1 MERFANPPSGI
12 LAGLL
17 LFFCPPAAAQELG
30 VFATV
35 ANSDHVEFPSPT
47 GFGASALFE
56 ITPSLL
62 VRLSIQRVSDET
74 VKIGT
79 VCRVYSPRIECGPEM
94 TETSITLTGFRA
106 GLLWAHGAGDSF
118 RFGLGGGGS
127 FNQAGAE
134 ANGVSGRRADFL
146 LPHGASLGAYGSVS
160 LAVAPYPS
168 IPFRITGGLTS
179 HWAFF
184 GVCSGEDPPVYDP
197 LCETGRFT
205 EFEIGLAYEVP
216 RR

>member
-1 MERFANPPSGI
+1 LHRFAIPPWGI

-17 LFFCPPAAAQELG
+17 LSFCPPAAAQELG
-30 VFATV
+30 VFTTIAS
-35 ANSDHVEFPSPT
+35 SDHVEFPSPA
-47 GFGASALFE
+47 GFGGSALFE

-62 VRLSIQRVSDET
+62 VRLAFQRISDET
-74 VKIGT
+74 LKIGT
-79 VCRVYSPRIECGPEM
+79 VCRIYSPRIECGPEM
-94 TETSITLTGFRA
+94 TETSITLTGLRA
-106 GLLWAHGAGDSF
+106 GLFWAHGAGDFF
-118 RFGLGGGGS
+118 RFRLGGGGS

-146 LPHGASLGAYGSVS
+146 LSHGASLGAFGRVS
-160 LAVAPYPS
+160 IAVAPYAS
-168 IPFRITGGLTS
+168 IPFRITGGFTS

-184 GVCSGEDPPVYDP
+184 DVCSGEDPPAYDP

-216 RR
+216 RG